1 MRCNGYVDCPYGED
15 EMECTPNGVP
25 TKRPDNVWTLDESNF
40 QQAMILT
47 ILATLATLAILVIMA
62 ILANLAIVAT
72 LATFGHFGYFCYLG

>member
-47 ILATLATLAILVIMA
+47 ILATLATLAILAFFSLPELTDV
-62 ILANLAIVAT
+62 
-72 LATFGHFGYFCYLG
+72 TFLVSIFHVPF

>member
-40 QQAMILT
+40 QQAI
-47 ILATLATLAILVIMA
+47 ILAILTVLTI
-62 ILANLAIVAT
+62 
-72 LATFGHFGYFCYLG
+72 